1 MGLLGGVIGLIL
13 GAVLGG
19 VPGALM
25 LGLLGGAGG
34 YAWAKRGNEL
44 EGQRAAEGSQTQIA
58 IAELRALVQTLERRL
73 SKAEIE
79 LRSLRQQMQ
88 AGSAS
93 AASGESVPPEPVQAP
108 ITASPAVPATAP
120 VPPSATVPLAAA
132 TSAAAKPEVEVDL
145 PLPLELPRPQP
156 QLPPSPPAQ
165 PRPARPPAAPAVP
178 AKPLRER
185 LPAPIA
191 NLIWGGNT
199 LVKIGVFIL
208 FLGFVFLLRYTAERV
223 TVPIELRYAGV
234 ALAGAAILALGWVLR
249 QRRRD
254 YALSLQG
261 MGVGVF
267 YLTCLA
273 AVKMHGLIAPEAGF
287 GLLALVAMLGAALAV
302 LQNAPVLAIIAA
314 LEGFA
319 SPVLMSTG
327 SNRPVPLFLYLTIL
341 DLGIFAI
348 AWFKAW
354 RVLNLIGFVGTF
366 ALAAG
371 WADKYYSPDQYGIAQ
386 PFLILFFV
394 LFALIGLL
402 FARRT
407 LAESQ
412 GSASPLQ
419 ALKAVG
425 RVDSALVFGTPI
437 TAFGLQYL
445 LSKEWHNGP
454 AFSALAMAA
463 FYLLLA
469 RLVFQRQ
476 KGGLALLAEAYAIV
490 AGIFV
495 TLAIPL
501 GLEGQWTSAAWA
513 VEGAGMFWLGAR
525 QQRPYARLLALLVLF
540 GAAFKLLGAT
550 VVDLTPGT
558 PLLMGTLIGP
568 VLLSLSALAVWA
580 LHRRLP
586 AAERAPMAQQHLGLW
601 ALWLGVGAGL
611 MLPWQLLSP
620 PFAAVATALLA
631 LPLQYLW
638 QQRGLAEFAPLSHV
652 LRLLAVGSFLF
663 TVQQP
668 VDAGADAA
676 ALASGWRG
684 ALAAGL
690 IALSILGG
698 ALWSMLAQRRVWL
711 AAQQAAQWSWAQQL
725 GLAGGL
731 ALLHLATLFGLG
743 WNEAAILWP
752 LTAVGVLAL
761 SLRMSHSAT
770 AWLALALP
778 VSALGFL
785 LMDWPSPAQQAAH
798 RLFYVLLALGL
809 GLLAQAW
816 LMAGE
821 RHHKRPA
828 GWANRWTAR
837 QPLPWL
843 LPGWGLAAWLL
854 AWHLEGWRMLS
865 LAAPEGDWALALD
878 VGLILCSSILASWI
892 ARRRDWPELGAIT
905 AATVPGLIVAALAY
919 GGELPS
925 QHWGWLLWPLALLWQ
940 LRLLRELPRWLDAR
954 LCAGV
959 HVLGFWFFAALAT
972 LEAGRRAGLVF
983 GETSGWTVAAW
994 AAVPALLAW
1003 ALSRPALQA
1012 RWPLQAWRQAYLEL
1026 GMAPLAALLM
1036 LWLWLGNVLSEG
1048 SAAPLPYLPLLNPL
1062 ELAQALSLAA
1072 LLAWWRAQYG
1082 ALKPEVQGLLAATAL
1097 ALITGLVL
1105 RSVHHLAGVA
1115 WDWDALWA
1123 SRLAQAAVSIV
1134 WALCGVLAM
1143 VWGNR
1148 RQTRATWAAGA
1159 VLLGVVVAKLL
1170 LVEMADRGGL
1180 YRIVSFIGVG
1190 VLILVVGYF
1199 APVPGK
1205 LVENKEQAA

>member
-1 MGLLGGVIGLIL
+1 ML
-13 GAVLGG
+13 GAVMGG
-19 VPGALM
+19 AEGAF
-25 LGLLGGAGG
+25 LLGVLGAAGG
-34 YAWAKRGNEL
+34 YFWAQRGAK
-44 EGQRAAEGSQTQIA
+44 AAGKPATAESPSQAA
-58 IAELRALVQTLERRL
+58 IAELRALVQALERRL
-73 SKAEIE
+73 LTAETE
-79 LRSLRQQMQ
+79 LRSLRQQLQ
-88 AGSAS
+88 AG
-93 AASGESVPPEPVQAP
+93 AAPAAVQDPPDMPAPVSVPEPVPEPAYEP
-108 ITASPAVPATAP
+108 VYEPVLVAAAVP
-120 VPPSATVPLAAA
+120 
-132 TSAAAKPEVEVDL
+132 AAAKPVPESDL
-145 PLPLELPRPQP
+145 PLPLPLPPVPPRPV
-156 QLPPSPPAQ
+156 
-165 PRPARPPAAPAVP
+165 RAPAPP

-185 LPAPIA
+185 LPAPIVQ
-191 NLIWGGNT
+191 LIWGGNT

-234 ALAGAAILALGWVLR
+234 ALAGAAILALGWFLR

-254 YALSLQG
+254 YALALQG

-267 YLTCLA
+267 YLSCLA

-287 GLLALVAMLGAALAV
+287 GLLALVALLGAALAV
-302 LQNAPVLAIIAA
+302 LQNAPALAIIAA

-319 SPVLMSTG
+319 SPVLMSSG

-386 PFLILFFV
+386 PFLILFFL
-394 LFALIGLL
+394 LFAFIGLL

-445 LSKEWHNGP
+445 LSRDFYQGP
-454 AFSALAMAA
+454 ALSALVLAG

-476 KGGLALLAEAYAIV
+476 KPGLALLAEAYAIV
-490 AGIFV
+490 AAIFV

-501 GLEGQWTSAAWA
+501 GLEGQWTGAAWA

-540 GAAFKLLGAT
+540 GAACKLLGAT
-550 VVDLTPGT
+550 VVDMTPGT
-558 PLLMGTLIGP
+558 PLLTGSLIGP
-568 VLLSLSALAVWA
+568 LLLALSAFTVWA
-580 LHRRLP
+580 LQRRLS
-586 AAERAPMAQQHLGLW
+586 ATERAPVTQRHLGLL

-611 MLPWQLLSP
+611 LLPWQLLQP
-620 PFAAVATALLA
+620 PFAALATALLA

-638 QQRGLAEFAPLSHV
+638 QQRGLAEFLPLSHA
-652 LRLLAVGSFLF
+652 LRLLAVGSFLC
-663 TVQQP
+663 TLHRP
-668 VDAGADAA
+668 ADVGGEAA

-698 ALWSMLAQRRVWL
+698 ALWSMLAQRRLWL
-711 AAQQAAQWSWAQQL
+711 AAQQAPQWSWAQQL

-731 ALLHLATLFGLG
+731 GLLHLASLFGLG

-752 LTAVGVLAL
+752 LTAVGVLFL
-761 SLRMSHSAT
+761 SLRMRHDASAC
-770 AWLALALP
+770 LALALP
-778 VSALGFL
+778 LCALGFL
-785 LMDWPSPAQQAAH
+785 LLDWPSPAQQAEH
-798 RLFYVLLALGL
+798 RLFYALLGLGL

-821 RHHKRPA
+821 RQQKRPL
-828 GWANRWTAR
+828 GWANTWTAR

-865 LAAPEGDWALALD
+865 LAAPAGDWALALD
-878 VGLILCSSILASWI
+878 VVLILGSSVLASWI
-892 ARRRDWPELGAIT
+892 ARRRGWLELGAIS
-905 AATVPGLIVAALAY
+905 AATLPGLIVAGLAY

-925 QHWGWLLWPLALLWQ
+925 QHWGWLLWPLALAWH
-940 LRLLRELPRWLDAR
+940 LRLLRELPRWLEAR
-954 LCAGV
+954 LCAGL
-959 HVLGFWFFAALAT
+959 HVLGCWFFAALAT
-972 LEAGRRAGLVF
+972 LEAGHRAGLAF
-983 GETSGWTVAAW
+983 GETSGWAMAAW
-994 AAVPALLAW
+994 AGVPALLAW
-1003 ALSRPALQA
+1003 ALSRPGVQG
-1012 RWPLQAWRQAYLEL
+1012 RWPVQAWRQAYLEWA
-1026 GMAPLAALLM
+1026 MAPLAAGLLA
-1036 LWLWLGNVLSEG
+1036 WLWLGNLLCDG
-1048 SAAPLPYLPLLNPL
+1048 AAAPLPYLPLLNPL

-1072 LLAWWRAQYG
+1072 LLAWWRSLYG
-1082 ALKPEVQGLLAATAL
+1082 GLRPELRALLAATAL

-1115 WDWDALWA
+1115 WDWEALWA

-1148 RQTRATWAAGA
+1148 RLSRASWAAGA

-1205 LVENKEQAA
+1205 VENKEQAA